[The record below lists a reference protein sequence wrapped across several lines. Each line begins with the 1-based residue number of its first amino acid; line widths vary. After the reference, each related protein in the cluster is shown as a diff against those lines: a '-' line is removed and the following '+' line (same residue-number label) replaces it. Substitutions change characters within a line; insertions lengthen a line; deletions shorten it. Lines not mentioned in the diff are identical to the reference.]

1 LIGWEAR
8 LQSLYPS
15 GVGYPNSPNFNMGL
29 SKFTIGSAA
38 DAAKTS
44 LTTTFGWTIA
54 DGGGI

>member
-8 LQSLYPS
+8 LQLLYPA
-15 GVGYPNSPNFNMGL
+15 GVGYPNSPSFNMGL